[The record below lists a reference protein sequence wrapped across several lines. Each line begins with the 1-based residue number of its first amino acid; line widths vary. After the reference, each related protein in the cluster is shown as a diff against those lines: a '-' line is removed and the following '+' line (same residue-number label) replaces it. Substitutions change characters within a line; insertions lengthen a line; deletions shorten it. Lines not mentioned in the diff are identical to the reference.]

1 MNEHSSDSGQPD
13 YLTEIAELTQAV
25 ENGHTLIK
33 EGNSIDL
40 ANLETQ
46 IADLCRRMSLVPPDD
61 ADAVTVAIQEL
72 VGRLGALSDAIQS
85 QVSTRN

>member
-1 MNEHSSDSGQPD
+1 MNTPSDDSGQPD
-13 YLTEIAELTQAV
+13 YLAEIADLTQVV
-25 ENGHTLIK
+25 ESGHELIK
-33 EGNSIDL
+33 QGNTIDL

-61 ADAVTVAIQEL
+61 ADAVTVAIQHL

-85 QVSTRN
+85 QTANLN